1 MSRNNRKFYL
11 NLGKPKYGLSLQG
24 VIYQWSEAFERHFP
38 NREEKI
44 PIGFSL
50 TSASL
55 KRRRGLARIQ
65 GDF

>member
-1 MSRNNRKFYL
+1 MSRNNQKFYL

-24 VIYQWSEAFERHFP
+24 VIYQWSEAFERLFP
-38 NREEKI
+38 NREEKM

-55 KRRRGLARIQ
+55 ERRRGLASTQ